1 MSGVLTG
8 PTALNAALLLR
19 LFNAIF
25 CGIIECPAV
34 AAIAAMSKTYGDDNM
49 ATATAQS
56 EPRWTAADLVEH
68 FGPILLTRIRHN
80 PPAGTATEQDVID
93 IHDEEG
99 RLFEL
104 VDGVLVEKTM
114 GYQEAYLALLIGRLI
129 GEFVDSRNLG
139 LVAGADGMARLA
151 PGLIRIPDVSFV
163 GWDRLP
169 GRKVPKT
176 PMLNLAPHLAVE
188 VLSPLNTKQEMD
200 RKLAEY
206 FASGVLAVWY
216 VDPSA
221 RTVTVYSSP
230 GKSVVLAENET
241 LPGGD
246 LLPGLSIRLTDL
258 FAKLDPSP

>member
-1 MSGVLTG
+1 
-8 PTALNAALLLR
+8 
-19 LFNAIF
+19 
-25 CGIIECPAV
+25 
-34 AAIAAMSKTYGDDNM
+34 M

-56 EPRWTAADLVEH
+56 DTRWTAADLVEH
-68 FGPILLTRIRHN
+68 VGPILLTRIRHD
-80 PPAGTATEQDVID
+80 PPAGTATEGDVVE
-93 IHDEEG
+93 IHAREG

-129 GEFVDSRNLG
+129 GDFVDQHDLG

-151 PGLIRIPDVSFV
+151 PGLVRIPDVSFV

-169 GRKVPKT
+169 GRKVPTT

-188 VLSPLNTKQEMD
+188 ILSPHNTGQEMP

-206 FASGVLAVWY
+206 FGNGVIAVWY
-216 VDPSA
+216 VDPST

-230 GKSVVLAENET
+230 VESVILAEDQS
-241 LPGGD
+241 LDGGS
-246 LLPGLSIRLTDL
+246 LLPRLSIKLADV
-258 FAKLDPSP
+258 FAKLEPRA